1 MVMKLI
7 LPLTL
12 FALFLSACGQ
22 QSTPPPPTADPLTA
36 DTTPKAVGFQTE
48 DQVNIKGTYYPPSNP
63 QAQVP
68 AILLV
73 HKLDGN
79 KESWQGLA
87 TAAQKA
93 GYAVLAIDMRGHGE
107 SDGGKFHDQMVQDLD
122 TALNWMAD
130 RPEIKGDSLGI
141 VGASLGANLALQG
154 GSRNPKVKS
163 VVMLSPG
170 LDYEG
175 VTTVD
180 ALATYGQRAAMF
192 VATENDTYA
201 ADSAQNL
208 NSRALGQHQIQIYPG
223 SQQGI
228 DIFQAQVGLTP
239 MVLAW
244 FSSTL

>member
-1 MVMKLI
+1 MVLKLI

-12 FALFLSACGQ
+12 FTLILSACGQ
-22 QSTPPPPTADPLTA
+22 QSAAPPPTADPLVADATA
-36 DTTPKAVGFQTE
+36 KEVGFKTE
-48 DQVNIKGTYYPPSNP
+48 DQVDIKGTYYPPSNP
-63 QAQVP
+63 QGQGP

-73 HKLDGN
+73 HGLDGN
-79 KESWQGLA
+79 KESWQAFA

-93 GYAVLAIDMRGHGE
+93 GYAVLAFDIRGHGE
-107 SDGGKFHDQMVQDLD
+107 SGGGKFHDQMVQDLD
-122 TALNWMAD
+122 AALNWMAN
-130 RPEIKGDSLGI
+130 RPEINGDRLGI
-141 VGASLGANLALQG
+141 VGATLGANLALRE
-154 GSRNPKVKS
+154 GSLNPKVKS

-175 VTTVD
+175 ITTVD
-180 ALATYGQRAAMF
+180 ALATYGQRAVMF

-201 ADSAQNL
+201 ADTARNL
-208 NSRALGQHQIQIYPG
+208 NSRALGQHQLQIYPG

-228 DIFQAQVGLTP
+228 EVFQAQVGLTP